1 MCKFCLGSPVENEI
15 HLLLDSSVYKN
26 VRDNLFLEISE
37 TEEIVLSYSNCFK
50 NLRILFAQDSL
61 KWLNLLEDY
70 ICKAI
75 KKRETT
81 LKNQKQPPIVSKVI
95 LLRLS
100 MGYAPDI
107 IACFFFFFKLLLLL
121 LFTRKNI
128 FACLLSVHITIS
140 FSRHEQVC
148 SKFVWI

>member
-81 LKNQKQPPIVSKVI
+81 LKNQKQPPIVSKLI

-107 IACFFFFFKLLLLL
+107 IACFFLFF
-121 LFTRKNI
+121 LFFIIIIIYT
-128 FACLLSVHITIS
+128 
-140 FSRHEQVC
+140 
-148 SKFVWI
+148 